1 MKTGYHGCRNGWHG
15 NTGRLSRTVSIP
27 YITLKRTER
36 AHQCVFHSL
45 IRPVDHVI
53 DMRRQLFRL
62 FFETGTWE
70 PPRKV
75 HVYAI
80 GLMRA
85 GLLITDNTSDPQ
97 KGSMS
102 NVQPVIDA
110 ASTACNAFSAKETY
124 GSSCGAMS
132 MPYAMPMI
140 TCPDMLQCDVVMS
153 R

>member
-1 MKTGYHGCRNGWHG
+1 
-15 NTGRLSRTVSIP
+15 
-27 YITLKRTER
+27 
-36 AHQCVFHSL
+36 
-45 IRPVDHVI
+45 
-53 DMRRQLFRL
+53 MRRQLCGL
-62 FFETGTWE
+62 FLEAGTRE

-75 HVYAI
+75 HVYMIASHEHKI
-80 GLMRA
+80 G
-85 GLLITDNTSDPQ
+85 ITDDPGNPQ

-140 TCPDMLQCDVVMS
+140 TCPDMLQDDVS
-153 R
+153 RESMINNVIEK